1 MDDQTLDKYCQ
12 FLRVIMERINAH
24 FDDQKE
30 YIHCKE
36 GCSRCCENGEYPC
49 SQLEADF
56 LKLGFMTLDSDTQ
69 QLIINKILKLKEEKD
84 KFTGKKFIY
93 ECPFLINHRCSV
105 YNHRMIICRTFGLSY
120 FDKGDEKKKN
130 TLKVP
135 FCMEQGLNYS
145 EVYDPEK
152 KTFSTELFK
161 QTGYEK
167 EPVAYNLGVEFLIE
181 KFGKDIMNLDFGEL
195 KTLLEWL

>member
-1 MDDQTLDKYCQ
+1 MDDKTLDKYCQ

-56 LKLGFMTLDSDTQ
+56 LKLGFMTLDHDTQ
-69 QLIINKILKLKEEKD
+69 QLIIDKILKLKEEKA

-105 YNHRMIICRTFGLSY
+105 YKHRMIICRTFGLSY
-120 FDKGDEKKKN
+120 YDKGDEKKKN

-145 EVYDPEK
+145 EVYDAEK
-152 KTFSTELFK
+152 KTFSTELFEK
-161 QTGYEK
+161 TGYKK